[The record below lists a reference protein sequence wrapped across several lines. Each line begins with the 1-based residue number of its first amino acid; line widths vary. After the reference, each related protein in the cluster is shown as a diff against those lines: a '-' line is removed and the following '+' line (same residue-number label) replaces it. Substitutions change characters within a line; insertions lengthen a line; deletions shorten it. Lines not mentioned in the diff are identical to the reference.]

1 MPQSHGRWKDVSNT
15 ENKSSK
21 SKEESTLNGIVKSL
35 DGLIS
40 WLTGNDAVINKVVE
54 THVPGTTS

>member
-15 ENKSSK
+15 GNKSSK
-21 SKEESTLNGIVKSL
+21 SKEENTLNGTVKSL
-35 DGLIS
+35 DRLIS

-54 THVPGTTS
+54 TNVPGTAS